1 MKISYQWLVELTGVD
16 WPVREVAHRLT
27 LCGLCCEDV
36 VATDRFL
43 DKVVV
48 GEVVDLKPIKG
59 ADKIKLATV
68 NIGHTTHDLVCGA
81 PNVAVGQKVPV
92 ALIGAHLAG
101 DIEIKRVK
109 IRGVESCGMICSE
122 RELGFSDDHSG
133 IMVLDATAPLGVP
146 LADYLDYHDYILDI
160 ELTPNRGDAM
170 SAIGIARD
178 LAALAGARI
187 KYPTYDLKPSAVKAA
202 DGFSVTSDDIDA
214 CPRFTARIIR
224 NVKIGPSPWWV
235 QKRLLAAGIRP
246 ISNVV
251 DVTNLVMVETGNPI
265 HAFDL
270 DRFGSNQVV
279 VRRARP
285 EEKLVTLDG
294 KEHTLTPDVLLITNG
309 HEAKAAA
316 GVMGGFD
323 SEVTDETRNILLEVA
338 CFNSRVIRAGRK
350 KLGFVSE
357 ASSRFEKGVD
367 PNNLPVAS
375 ARAAYLF
382 QELCGGEV
390 LDGML
395 DFYPQPIAPKV
406 IELRPQRCSDIMGTR
421 ISSERMVEILRRL
434 EFTVDGTHPAIKVTV
449 PTFRGDIT
457 REIDLIEEIARI
469 EGYDAIPDAS
479 ENRGPLFAPKNRTE
493 EFFDEIRAVLTG
505 AGFDEMLGHGLAD
518 SRQARALNPDK
529 PQLRILN
536 PVSEDLDIM
545 RNDLVS
551 TALTVVAHNIA
562 HRNTDL
568 RLFEIGKTYWPP
580 DASGNWQ
587 EDDCLLLTVSGN
599 TDGNW
604 RDKPRPAGFHDLTGG
619 LQQLARHFHWPAFA
633 FGPCD
638 RPYLE
643 PDRSFSLC
651 LTGVAVGSVGQI
663 KPEPARKC
671 DIKQPVYVLQVRLEP
686 LFEVAHNL
694 TEFVPLPVFPAAT
707 RDLAMVVDESTRA
720 EELVSIIRSQAGVLA
735 ESIEVFDVYTGA
747 QIGQGRKSIAIAIVF
762 RAPDRSLSNEE
773 VDELQQKIV
782 SGLIQNFNAE
792 IRDR

>member
-1 MKISYQWLVELTGVD
+1 MEISYQWLVELTGVD

-27 LCGLCCEDV
+27 LCGLCCEDI

-43 DKVVV
+43 GNVVV

-59 ADKIKLATV
+59 ADKIRLATV
-68 NIGHTTHDLVCGA
+68 DVGHVTHDLVCGA
-81 PNVAVGQKVPV
+81 PNVAVGQRVPV
-92 ALIGAHLAG
+92 ALLGAQLAG

-133 IMVLDATAPLGVP
+133 IMVLDKAAPLGAL

-187 KYPTYDLKPSAVKAA
+187 KYPTYDLKPSAVKTA
-202 DGFSVTSDDIDA
+202 DVFSVVSDDIDA

-235 QKRLLAAGIRP
+235 QKRLLAAGMRP

-251 DVTNLVMVETGNPI
+251 DITNLTMFETGNPI

-270 DRFGSNQVV
+270 DRFGSNQVM
-279 VRRARP
+279 VRRARSG
-285 EEKLVTLDG
+285 ERLVTLDG

-323 SEVTDETRNILLEVA
+323 SEVKDDTRNILLEVA
-338 CFNSRVIRAGRK
+338 FFNPRVIRAGRK
-350 KLGFVSE
+350 RLGFVSE

-375 ARAAYLF
+375 GRAAYLF

-390 LDGML
+390 LDGIL
-395 DFYPQPIAPKV
+395 DFYPQPITPKV
-406 IELRPQRCSDIMGTR
+406 IELRPQRCNDVLGTR
-421 ISSERMVEILRRL
+421 ISSERMIDILRRL
-434 EFTVDGTHPAIKVTV
+434 EFAVDGSHPAMRVTV

-493 EFFDEIRAVLTG
+493 EFWHEIRTVLTG
-505 AGFDEMLGHGLAD
+505 AGFDEILGHGLAD
-518 SRQARALNPDK
+518 SRLAQELNPGL
-529 PQLRILN
+529 PQLSILN
-536 PVSEDLDIM
+536 PVSEDLNIM
-545 RNDLVS
+545 RNDLVP
-551 TALTVVAHNIA
+551 TALTVVGHNIA

-568 RLFEIGKTYWPP
+568 RLFEVGKTYWPP
-580 DASGNWQ
+580 DASGNWRE
-587 EDDCLLLTVSGN
+587 EDTLLMVVTGN
-599 TDGNW
+599 TVGNW
-604 RDKPRPAGFHDLTGG
+604 QDKSRAAGFYDLTGG
-619 LQQLARHFHWPAFA
+619 LQQLARHFHWPPFA
-633 FGPCD
+633 FSPCD
-638 RPYLE
+638 RSYLE
-643 PDRSFSLC
+643 PDQSFSLSVN
-651 LTGVAVGSVGQI
+651 GVAIGSVGQI
-663 KPEPARKC
+663 EPEQARKC
-671 DIKQPVYVLQVRLEP
+671 DIKQPVHVLQVRLEP
-686 LFEVAHNL
+686 LFEISHKV

-707 RDLAMVVDESTRA
+707 RDLAMVVDESARA
-720 EELVSIIRSQAGVLA
+720 EELVSTIRSQAGALA
-735 ESIEVFDVYTGA
+735 ETVEVFDVYTGA

-773 VDELQQKIV
+773 IDELQQNIV
-782 SGLIQNFNAE
+782 SKLIKNFNAE

>member
-1 MKISYQWLVELTGVD
+1 MKVSYQWLVELTGVD
-16 WPVREVAHRLT
+16 WPAHEVAHRLT

-43 DKVVV
+43 GNVVV

-59 ADKIKLATV
+59 ADKIRLAAV
-68 NIGHTTHDLVCGA
+68 NVGNATHDLVCGA
-81 PNVAVGQKVPV
+81 PNVATGQRVPV
-92 ALIGAHLAG
+92 ALLGARLAG

-133 IMVLDATAPLGVP
+133 IMVLDKAAPLGVP

-178 LAALAGARI
+178 LAALAGVRV
-187 KYPTYDLKPSAVKAA
+187 KYPTYDLKPSAVKAS
-202 DGFSVTSDDIDA
+202 DVLSVTSEDLDA

-224 NVKIGPSPWWV
+224 NLKIGPSPWWV
-235 QKRLLAAGIRP
+235 QKRLLASGMRP

-251 DVTNLVMVETGNPI
+251 DITNLVMLETGNPI

-270 DRFGSNQVV
+270 NRFGSKQVV
-279 VRRARP
+279 VRRARSG
-285 EEKLVTLDG
+285 ERLVTLDG
-294 KEHTLTPDVLLITNG
+294 KEHTLTPEVLLITNG

-323 SEVTDETRNILLEVA
+323 AEVKDDTRNILLEVA
-338 CFNSRVIRAGRK
+338 FFSPRVIRAGRK
-350 KLGFVSE
+350 RLGFVSE
-357 ASSRFEKGVD
+357 ASSRFEKGID

-375 ARAAYLF
+375 ARAAFLF

-395 DFYPQPIAPKV
+395 DFYPHSITPKV
-406 IELRPQRCSDIMGTR
+406 IELRPQRCNDILGTR
-421 ISSERMVEILRRL
+421 ISAGRMTEILKRL
-434 EFTVDGTHPAIKVTV
+434 EFLVDDSDPAMKVTV

-479 ENRGPLFAPKNRTE
+479 ENRGPLCAAKNRTE
-493 EFFDEIRAVLTG
+493 EFWNEIRTVLTG
-505 AGFDEMLGHGLAD
+505 AGFDEILGHGLAD
-518 SRQARALNPDK
+518 SRLAQALNPDL

-551 TALTVVAHNIA
+551 TALTVVAHNVA

-568 RLFEIGKTYWPP
+568 RLFEIGKTYPPP
-580 DASGNWQ
+580 DKSDNWREEDNLLLAVTGNTSGNW
-587 EDDCLLLTVSGN
+587 C
-599 TDGNW
+599 
-604 RDKPRPAGFHDLTGG
+604 DKPRPLGFYDLTGG
-619 LQQLARHFHWPAFA
+619 LQQLARHFHWSPFT
-633 FGPCD
+633 FSPCD

-643 PDRSFSLC
+643 PGQSFSLC
-651 LTGVAVGSVGQI
+651 INGVVIGSVGQI

-671 DIKQPVYVLQVRLEP
+671 DIKQSVYVLQVRLEP
-686 LFEVAHNL
+686 LFEAAHRL

-707 RDLAMVVDESTRA
+707 RDLAIVVDVSTRA
-720 EELVSIIRSQAGVLA
+720 EELVSTIRSQAGVLA
-735 ESIEVFDVYTGA
+735 ETIEVFDVYTGD
-747 QIGQGRKSIAIAIVF
+747 QIGQGRKSIAIAVVF
-762 RAPDRSLSNEE
+762 RAPDRSLSSEE
-773 VDELQQKIV
+773 IDELQQQIV
-782 SGLIQNFNAE
+782 SRLIQNFNAE

>member
-1 MKISYQWLVELTGVD
+1 MKVSYQWLVELTGVD
-16 WPVREVAHRLT
+16 WPAHEVAHRLT

-43 DKVVV
+43 GNVVV

-59 ADKIKLATV
+59 ADKIRLATV
-68 NIGHTTHDLVCGA
+68 NVGHATHDLVCGA
-81 PNVAVGQKVPV
+81 PNVAVGQRVPV
-92 ALIGAHLAG
+92 ALLGARLAG

-133 IMVLDATAPLGVP
+133 IMVLDKAAPLGVP

-178 LAALAGARI
+178 LAALSGARI

-202 DGFSVTSDDIDA
+202 DVFSVASDDLDA

-235 QKRLLAAGIRP
+235 QKRLLASGMRP

-251 DVTNLVMVETGNPI
+251 DITNLVMLETGNPI

-270 DRFGSNQVV
+270 DRFGSKQVV
-279 VRRARP
+279 VRRANAGER
-285 EEKLVTLDG
+285 LVTLDS
-294 KEHTLTPDVLLITNG
+294 KEHTLTPEILLITNG
-309 HEAKAAA
+309 REAKAAA

-323 SEVTDETRNILLEVA
+323 SEVTDDTRNILLEVA
-338 CFNSRVIRAGRK
+338 FFNPGVIRAGRK
-350 KLGFVSE
+350 RLGFVSE

-375 ARAAYLF
+375 ARVAFLF

-395 DFYPQPIAPKV
+395 DFYPHPVAPKV
-406 IELRPQRCSDIMGTR
+406 IELRPQRCNDILGTR
-421 ISSERMVEILRRL
+421 ISAERMTEILRRL
-434 EFTVDGTHPAIKVTV
+434 EFLVDDSHPAMKVTV
-449 PTFRGDIT
+449 PTFRSDLT

-479 ENRGPLFAPKNRTE
+479 ENRGPLFAPKNRIE
-493 EFFDEIRAVLTG
+493 EFFNEIRTVLTG
-505 AGFDEMLGHGLAD
+505 AGFDEILGHGLAD
-518 SRQARALNPDK
+518 SRLAQTLNPDL
-529 PQLRILN
+529 PQLQILN

-551 TALTVVAHNIA
+551 TALTVVAHNLA

-568 RLFEIGKTYWPP
+568 RLFEIGKTYPPP
-580 DASGNWQ
+580 DKSGNWRE
-587 EDDCLLLTVSGN
+587 EDNLLLAVTGN
-599 TDGNW
+599 TIGNW
-604 RDKPRPAGFHDLTGG
+604 HDKPRPVGFYDLIGG
-619 LQQLARHFHWPAFA
+619 LEQLARHFHWPPFA

-638 RPYLE
+638 HPYLE
-643 PDRSFSLC
+643 PTQSFSLS
-651 LTGVAVGSVGQI
+651 LNGVAVGSVGLI

-671 DIKQPVYVLQVRLEP
+671 EIKQPVYVLQIRLEP
-686 LFEVAHNL
+686 LFEVAHRL

-707 RDLAMVVDESTRA
+707 RDLAIVVDESIRA
-720 EELVSIIRSQAGVLA
+720 EELVSTIRSQAGVLA
-735 ESIEVFDVYTGA
+735 ETIEVFDVYTGD

-762 RAPDRSLSNEE
+762 RALDRSLSSEE
-773 VDELQQKIV
+773 IDELQQKIV
-782 SGLIQNFNAE
+782 SRLIQNFKAE